1 MPAAQIPGNGPVGI
15 PGVDD
20 MTLGEVQGSVVQGSG
35 LKPFF
40 RTPGFRIFKPLN
52 PEPLNPEPYET

>member
-1 MPAAQIPGNGPVGI
+1 MPAAQTPENGPVGI

-35 LKPFF
+35 F
-40 RTPGFRIFKPLN
+40 RVKTVLPNSWVSNL
-52 PEPLNPEPYET
+52 